1 MLKQVG
7 LSNADSI
14 HASYAYNLSGGMRQ
28 RAMIAMALL
37 CNPALLIADEPTT
50 ALDVTIQAQILE
62 PFSAKNCYPISE
74 DGTKICVNWKGSNNL
89 SQLID
94 KSVSFKFIM
103 TNGSLFSFWMS
114 PDKTGK
120 SKGFLAAGGPG
131 YKNQMDL

>member
-1 MLKQVG
+1 MYAGASTG
-7 LSNADSI
+7 LAKLRRDGFASMVANDQSCELVTNLLNFSGKYMFVNAKVPNGELRLEILD
-14 HASYAYNLSGGMRQ
+14 HEQ
-28 RAMIAMALL
+28 K
-37 CNPALLIADEPTT
+37 LI
-50 ALDVTIQAQILE
+50 E

-114 PDKTGK
+114 PDKT
-120 SKGFLAAGGPG
+120 
-131 YKNQMDL
+131 